1 MYRTIDRLMF
11 TLAALAPA
19 ALSAQDSVKADTAAP
34 TAASTEPLVAHTFSL
49 TAHERVT
56 VTLLKDQA
64 YRIELDGRGIRFRL
78 KPAQAGMQKPR
89 IQELLSG
96 ASAGGTTLSLVRPQA
111 SGEYYLETVGGDPGR
126 PVRVTLTMQPMKK
139 DEKS

>member
-19 ALSAQDSVKADTAAP
+19 ALSAQDSTQADTQLAAAESP
-34 TAASTEPLVAHTFSL
+34 GALVSHTFSL

-56 VTLLKDQA
+56 VTLVKDLA
-64 YRIELDGRGIRFRL
+64 YRIELDGQGIRFQLR
-78 KPAQAGMQKPR
+78 PSQPGMQKPR

-96 ASAGGTTLSLVRPQA
+96 QGVAGTTLSLVRPQA
-111 SGEYYLETVGGDPGR
+111 SGDYFLETVGGDPGR
-126 PVRVTLTMQPMKK
+126 PVRVTLTVEPMKK
-139 DEKS
+139 DDKQ

>member
-1 MYRTIDRLMF
+1 MYRPLDRLMF

-19 ALSAQDSVKADTAAP
+19 ALSAQDSVQADTAAAVIQSP
-34 TAASTEPLVAHTFSL
+34 EPLVAHTFSL

-78 KPAQAGMQKPR
+78 KPAQPGMQPPR

-96 ASAGGTTLSLVRPQA
+96 SGAGGTTLSLIRPQS
-111 SGEYYLETVGGDPGR
+111 SGEYFLETVGGDPGR
-126 PVRVTLTMQPMKK
+126 PVRVTLTMEPMKK
-139 DEKS
+139 DEES